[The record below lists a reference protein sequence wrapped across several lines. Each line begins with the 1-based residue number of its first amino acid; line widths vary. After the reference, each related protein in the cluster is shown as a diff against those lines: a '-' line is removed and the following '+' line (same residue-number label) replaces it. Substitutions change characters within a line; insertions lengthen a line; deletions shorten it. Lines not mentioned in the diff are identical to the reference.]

1 MCPFKTRHELSEDYS
16 NILGSSVYSL
26 YKTRQFVNQLVIC
39 RHNIIEILQ
48 GRHSVPRFTV
58 TTTSSYLHTV

>member
-16 NILGSSVYSL
+16 NILGSFVYSL

-39 RHNIIEILQ
+39 RHNITEILQ
-48 GRHSVPRFTV
+48 GRHSFSRFTV
-58 TTTSSYLHTV
+58 TTTSRYLYTV